1 MQSPEKALQLQ
12 KRLQEDRD
20 HADKELAKE
29 RDGFIEDLV
38 KGYARKLRHA
48 YLS

>member
-20 HADKELAKE
+20 HADAELAKQ
-29 RDGFIEDLV
+29 RDEFIDDMV
-38 KGYARKLRHA
+38 KGYARKIRMA